1 MLLPIDG
8 LAVGVGHY
16 ERIINDAVD
25 SIDFCSDDKLA
36 RFFRSFNGARHH
48 SGAKSPLTLTF
59 EFSYMKSAAVE
70 AAYKPMSFIQH
81 ATTMFFAHFVGD
93 ACS

>member
-1 MLLPIDG
+1 
-8 LAVGVGHY
+8 
-16 ERIINDAVD
+16 
-25 SIDFCSDDKLA
+25 
-36 RFFRSFNGARHH
+36 
-48 SGAKSPLTLTF
+48 
-59 EFSYMKSAAVE
+59 MKSAAVE